1 MPQLNIACSLTA
13 TWLVRAPHRNTGR
26 AASVSPPVSRPTQLR
41 TRIHLDMPDAVIEMR
56 SDTMTKPTP
65 AMREAIAN
73 AEVGDDMSG
82 EDPTVNR
89 LEAMIAERLGKEA
102 AVFACS
108 GTQSNQMGVRVH
120 CRPGDE
126 LLIDGWGHIANY
138 EAGGPAALSGITC
151 RPITGR
157 RGLLDVSDLE
167 GQIHQDDQHLCPTRL
182 VCVEN
187 TANRGGGTVYSLG
200 ALQQIGEWAHENGL
214 KVHMDGARLF
224 NAVVA
229 GGYTSQE
236 ICEPVDTI
244 SVCFSK
250 GLGCPMGSA
259 LVGSEEDIRSA
270 RRARKLFGG
279 ALRQAGIV
287 AAAAIYA
294 LENNI
299 DRMQEDH
306 DNARA
311 FAEVLSRTEGIEVG
325 MPETNLV
332 YFDVVEDFGTA
343 LALSSRL
350 RQLGVNI
357 NPCGP
362 QTLRAC
368 THLDIT
374 REQALRA
381 AELIGTCLSD
391 GLANVAASTIDGPYS
406 KG

>member
-1 MPQLNIACSLTA
+1 
-13 TWLVRAPHRNTGR
+13 
-26 AASVSPPVSRPTQLR
+26 
-41 TRIHLDMPDAVIEMR
+41 MPDAIIEMR

-126 LLIDGWGHIANY
+126 LLIEAWGHIASY
-138 EAGGPAALSGITC
+138 EAGGPAALSGVTC
-151 RPITGR
+151 RPIIGR
-157 RGLLDVSDLE
+157 RGLLEVSDLE
-167 GQIHQDDQHLCPTRL
+167 GQIHNDDQHLCPTRL

-187 TANRGGGTVYSLG
+187 TANRGGGVVYSLG
-200 ALQQIGEWAHENGL
+200 AMQQIGAWAHENGL

-229 GGYTSQE
+229 GGYTAQE

-259 LVGSEEDIRSA
+259 LIGSEEEIRVA

-279 ALRQAGIV
+279 AMRQSGIV

-294 LENNI
+294 LENNV

-311 FAEVLSRTEGIEVG
+311 FAEALSQIEGIEIE

-332 YFDVVEDFGTA
+332 FFDVEEGYGSAF
-343 LALSSRL
+343 ALSSRL
-350 RQLGVNI
+350 RELGVNI
-357 NPCGP
+357 NPTGP
-362 QTLRAC
+362 QSLRAC
-368 THLDIT
+368 THLDLT
-374 REQALRA
+374 REQSLRA
-381 AELIGTCLSD
+381 AELIGDSLSK
-391 GLANVAASTIDGPYS
+391 GLADVAESITGGPYAS
-406 KG
+406 R